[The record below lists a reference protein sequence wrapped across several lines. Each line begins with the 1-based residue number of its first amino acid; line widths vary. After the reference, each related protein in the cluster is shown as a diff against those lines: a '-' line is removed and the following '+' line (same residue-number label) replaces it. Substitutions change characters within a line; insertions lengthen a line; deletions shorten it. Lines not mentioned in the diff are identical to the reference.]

1 MNVTTMLAAAQGGK
15 LYDNVAQSLDIGE
28 AETRRAMEKLCPAIA
43 RQLKDAAE
51 EDDDLFETLVD
62 LIQDGEGTSPLDEP
76 EALTDAEAISDGN
89 AVLDDVYGSRNEA
102 MVALRKVAPDVPER
116 ELAKLAPISA
126 FAVVA
131 ALAQANQP
139 MLAAQAQPAASMD
152 SGLGGGGV
160 IGTIIGS
167 VIAGAV
173 TGLIREVTSSRNWR
187 GTTSYTK
194 TKTRRPSSSRTK
206 TKKKTG
212 TRTKTQTRRTTPAGK
227 SISVEDIFRD
237 ILGNL
242 GK

>member
-1 MNVTTMLAAAQGGK
+1 MSVTTMLAAAQGGK
-15 LYDNVAQSLDIGE
+15 LYGQVAESLDIGE
-28 AETRRAMEKLCPAIA
+28 AETRHAMEKLCPAIA

-51 EDDDLFETLVD
+51 EDDDLFDTLID
-62 LIQDGEGTSPLDEP
+62 LIKDGEGTSPLDEP
-76 EALTDAEAISDGN
+76 GALTDAEAISDGN
-89 AVLDDVYGSRNEA
+89 QVLDDVYGSRNEA
-102 MVALRKVAPDVPER
+102 MVALRKVAPDLPER

-126 FAVVA
+126 VAVVA
-131 ALAQANQP
+131 AVAQANQP
-139 MLAAQAQPAASMD
+139 MGLAEAQPAASMD

-173 TGLIREVTSSRNWR
+173 TGLIREVTSSKNWR

-194 TKTRRPSSSRTK
+194 TRTRRPSAPKSR
-206 TKKKTG
+206 
-212 TRTKTQTRRTTPAGK
+212 TRTKTQTKTQTQRTTTGGK

>member
-1 MNVTTMLAAAQGGK
+1 MSVTTMLAAAQGGK
-15 LYDNVAQSLDIGE
+15 LYDQVAESLDVGA

-51 EDDDLFETLVD
+51 EDDDLFDTLLD
-62 LIQDGEGTSPLDEP
+62 LINDGEGTSPLDEP
-76 EALTDAEAISDGN
+76 GALTDAEAISDGN

-102 MVALRKVAPDVPER
+102 MVALRKVTPDLAER

-126 FAVVA
+126 VAVVA

-139 MLAAQAQPAASMD
+139 MALTQAQPAASMD
-152 SGLGGGGV
+152 SGLGGGV

-173 TGLIREVTSSRNWR
+173 TGLIREVTSSKNWR

-194 TKTRRPSSSRTK
+194 TRTRRPSGSK
-206 TKKKTG
+206 TKAK
-212 TRTKTQTRRTTPAGK
+212 TRTKTQTQRTTPAGK